1 MIFLK
6 TNIIRRELKKLLL
19 IFRSGKKLIEN
30 LYREIFIEK
39 RFWRILN
46 FVFSFYFIFN
56 ESN

>member
-39 RFWRILN
+39 RF
-46 FVFSFYFIFN
+46 
-56 ESN
+56 